1 MTDASELDKWATASP
16 EDHKAEGAKLAS
28 SGKYREY
35 SLKHHG
41 RYYTVYIM
49 KPKQRDNFSRAFVY
63 VVERGSLKFLGTQVA
78 VGDLST
84 ETIVDDM
91 LMAAAAAQS

>member
-1 MTDASELDKWATASP
+1 MANASGLDKWATASP

-35 SLKHHG
+35 TLKRHE

-49 KPKQRDNFSRAFVY
+49 EPKQRDNFSRAFVY
-63 VVERGSLKFLGTQVA
+63 VVERGSLKFLGTQIA
-78 VGDLST
+78 VSDLST
-84 ETIVDDM
+84 ETIVDNT
-91 LMAAAAAQS
+91 LMAATQS